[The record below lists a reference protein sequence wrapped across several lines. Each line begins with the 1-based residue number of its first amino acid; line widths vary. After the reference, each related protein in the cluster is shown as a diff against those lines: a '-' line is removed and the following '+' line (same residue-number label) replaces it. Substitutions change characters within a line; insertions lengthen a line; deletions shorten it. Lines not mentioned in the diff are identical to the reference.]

1 MQKRIRAA
9 FRKMATSFPD
19 ISKAEECFENLHQ
32 MKDNNIFKDL
42 DELINE
48 GTTFAKG
55 RVTRVILFQ
64 PFLSIRLHTF
74 LISPTFILRDTTI
87 MNREML

>member
-1 MQKRIRAA
+1 
-9 FRKMATSFPD
+9 MATSFPD
-19 ISKAEECFENLHQ
+19 TSKAEECFGNLHQ

-55 RVTRVILFQ
+55 RLTRVILF
-64 PFLSIRLHTF
+64 
-74 LISPTFILRDTTI
+74 
-87 MNREML
+87 